1 MSTINNIIKNGKLV
15 SEAGLVKKYSS
26 VVVGFITKDG
36 KEDETELDVKHHLL
50 TKEGTDELS
59 DLFYSLTKEL
69 NTTKSSVTYLTVVS
83 TSDYEE
89 TDTGYYAGGKTN
101 LIPDYSGL
109 SYNDIQREMMALNID

>member
-1 MSTINNIIKNGKLV
+1 MSTIKKLIKSGKMV
-15 SEAGLVKKYSS
+15 SEAGLVKRYSS

-59 DLFYSLTKEL
+59 DLFNSLTKEL

-89 TDTGYYAGGKTN
+89 TDTGYYAGEKTN
-101 LIPDYSGL
+101 LIPNYSGL
-109 SYNDIQREMMALNID
+109 SYNDVHREMMALTIE